1 MKIYSHIKSIV
12 LILALFMGC
21 FDNSTKAQTITY
33 SNDFESYQGFGNI
46 PATFGG
52 GMKVYATHG
61 TSTSKALCINF
72 SQFVSKDSTIT
83 PASPILPAGSRFN
96 FDYRYV
102 TYAGGFVSF
111 DYILTSDVL
120 YVYVAPAGSSNFG
133 NPLLTINANNHVNSI
148 NFSNQSVD
156 LNSFAGQSVQIK
168 LKGIRGA
175 SDDFWLDTDNFTIQ
189 SDVTSIATENSKS
202 DCIIYPNPTSEKLSI
217 NIPTFKNPV
226 HIEILNVLG
235 ATVLKTTLVE
245 SNSTIRIDAL
255 KKGIYYVKGNVDGK
269 EFIKKLVIN

>member
-1 MKIYSHIKSIV
+1 MEIYSYFKSIV
-12 LILALFMGC
+12 LSIAIIIVC
-21 FDNSTKAQTITY
+21 FQNSSKAQTITY

-61 TSTSKALCINF
+61 TSTSKGLCINF

-83 PASPILPAGSRFN
+83 PASPILPAGSTFH

-102 TYAGGFVSF
+102 TYSGGFVSF

-133 NPLLTINANNHVNSI
+133 NPLLTINASNHVNSI

-156 LNSFAGQSVQIK
+156 LSSFAGQSVQIK
-168 LKGIRGA
+168 LKGIRGV
-175 SDDFWLDTDNFTIQ
+175 SNDFWLDTDNFRIQ
-189 SDVTSIATENSKS
+189 SEVTSIAPENSKAE
-202 DCIIYPNPTSEKLSI
+202 CVIYPNPASDKLLI
-217 NIPTFKNPV
+217 NLPAFKNQVP
-226 HIEILNVLG
+226 IEILNVLG
-235 ATVLKTTLVE
+235 ATVLKTTLFE

-255 KKGIYYVKGNVDGK
+255 NKGIYYVKGNVEGI
-269 EFIKKLVIN
+269 EFIQKFVIN

>member
-1 MKIYSHIKSIV
+1 MKIYFHLKYTLLSIV
-12 LILALFMGC
+12 LIMIC
-21 FDNSTKAQTITY
+21 FHNSSKAQTITY

-61 TSTSKALCINF
+61 TSTSKGLCINF

-83 PASPILPAGSRFN
+83 PASPILPAGSTFH

-133 NPLLTINANNHVNSI
+133 NPLLTINASNHINSI
-148 NFSNQSVD
+148 NFSNQTVD
-156 LNSFAGQSVQIK
+156 LSSFAGQSVQIK
-168 LKGIRGA
+168 MKGIRGA
-175 SDDFWLDTDNFTIQ
+175 SNDFWLDTDNFRIQ
-189 SDVTSIATENSKS
+189 SDITSIAKENSKAE
-202 DCIIYPNPTSEKLSI
+202 CEIYPNPASEKLSI
-217 NIPTFKNPV
+217 NLPAFKNPV
-226 HIEILNVLG
+226 SIEILNLLG
-235 ATVLKTTLVE
+235 ATVLKTTLFE

-255 KKGIYYVKGNVDGK
+255 NKGIYYVKGNVEGK
-269 EFIKKLVIN
+269 EFIQKFVIN

>member
-1 MKIYSHIKSIV
+1 MKIYFHLKYTLLSIV
-12 LILALFMGC
+12 LIMIC
-21 FDNSTKAQTITY
+21 FHNSSKAQTITY

-61 TSTSKALCINF
+61 TSTSKGLCINF

-83 PASPILPAGSRFN
+83 PPSPILPAGSTFH

-111 DYILTSDVL
+111 DYILTTDVL

-148 NFSNQSVD
+148 NFSNQTVD
-156 LNSFAGQSVQIK
+156 LSSFAGQSVQIK
-168 LKGIRGA
+168 IKGIRGV
-175 SDDFWLDTDNFTIQ
+175 SNDFWLDTDNFSIQ
-189 SDVTSIATENSKS
+189 SDVTSISPESSKAN
-202 DCIIYPNPTSEKLSI
+202 CIIYPNPASEKLSI
-217 NIPTFKNPV
+217 NLPDFKNPV
-226 HIEILNVLG
+226 SIEILNLLG
-235 ATVLKTTLVE
+235 ATVLKTTLLE

-255 KKGIYYVKGNVDGK
+255 NKGIYYVKGNVEGK
-269 EFIKKLVIN
+269 EFIQKFVIN

>member
-1 MKIYSHIKSIV
+1 MKIISHFKCIVLSIALSIV
-12 LILALFMGC
+12 CIN
-21 FDNSTKAQTITY
+21 NSTKAQTITY

-61 TSTSKALCINF
+61 TSTSKGLCINF

-83 PASPILPAGSRFN
+83 PASPILPAGSTFH

-120 YVYVAPAGSSNFG
+120 YVYVAPAGSSDFG

-148 NFSNQSVD
+148 NFSNQTVD
-156 LNSFAGQSVQIK
+156 LSSFAGQSVQIK
-168 LKGIRGA
+168 MKGIRGV
-175 SDDFWLDTDNFTIQ
+175 SNDFWLDTDNFIIQ
-189 SDVTSIATENSKS
+189 SDVTSIAPEISKAN
-202 DCIIYPNPTSEKLSI
+202 CVIYPNPVSENLSI
-217 NIPTFKNPV
+217 TIPAFKNPV
-226 HIEILNVLG
+226 SVEILNILG
-235 ATVLKTTLVE
+235 VTVLKTTLFE
-245 SNSTIRIDAL
+245 SNSSIRIDAQN
-255 KKGIYYVKGNVDGK
+255 KGIYYVKGNVEGK
-269 EFIKKLVIN
+269 EFIQKFVIN

>member
-1 MKIYSHIKSIV
+1 MKIYSHIKCFGLSMV
-12 LILALFMGC
+12 LIMIC
-21 FDNSTKAQTITY
+21 FHNSSKAQTITY

-61 TSTSKALCINF
+61 TSTSKGLCINF

-83 PASPILPAGSRFN
+83 PASPILPAGSTFH

-111 DYILTSDVL
+111 DYILTTDVL

-133 NPLLTINANNHVNSI
+133 NPLLTINASNHVNSI
-148 NFSNQSVD
+148 NFSNQTVD
-156 LNSFAGQSVQIK
+156 LSNFAGQSVQIK
-168 LKGIRGA
+168 IKGIRGA
-175 SDDFWLDTDNFTIQ
+175 SNDFWLDTDNFSIQ
-189 SDVTSIATENSKS
+189 SDVTTIAPENSKTE
-202 DCIIYPNPTSEKLSI
+202 CVIYPNPASEKLSI
-217 NIPTFKNPV
+217 NLPSFKNPV
-226 HIEILNVLG
+226 SIEILNLLG
-235 ATVLKTTLVE
+235 ATVLKTTLLE

-255 KKGIYYVKGNVDGK
+255 NKGIYYVKGNVEGK
-269 EFIKKLVIN
+269 EFIQKFVIN

>member
-1 MKIYSHIKSIV
+1 M
-12 LILALFMGC
+12 ALFMVC
-21 FDNSTKAQTITY
+21 FHNSTKAQTITY

-61 TSTSKALCINF
+61 TSNSKALCINF

-83 PASPILPAGSRFN
+83 PASPILPAGSSFN

-133 NPLLTINANNHVNSI
+133 NPLLTINASNHVNSI

-156 LNSFAGQSVQIK
+156 LSSFAGQSVQIK

-189 SDVTSIATENSKS
+189 SDVTSIAPENSKS
-202 DCIIYPNPTSEKLSI
+202 DCIIYPNPASEKLSI

-235 ATVLKTTLVE
+235 ATVLKTIIVE
-245 SNSTIRIDAL
+245 SNSIIRIDAL

-269 EFIKKLVIN
+269 EFIKKFVIN

>member
-1 MKIYSHIKSIV
+1 MKIYSHLNFISISIALSIV
-12 LILALFMGC
+12 FLSNA
-21 FDNSTKAQTITY
+21 SKAQTITY

-83 PASPILPAGSRFN
+83 PASPILPAGSSFH

-111 DYILTSDVL
+111 DYILTTDVL
-120 YVYVAPAGSSNFG
+120 YIYVAPAGSSDFG

-148 NFSNQSVD
+148 NFSNQTVD
-156 LNSFAGQSVQIK
+156 LSDFAGQSVQIK
-168 LKGIRGA
+168 IKGIRGA
-175 SDDFWLDTDNFTIQ
+175 SDDFWLDTDNFSIQ
-189 SDVTSIATENSKS
+189 SNATSIAPATSKLE
-202 DCIIYPNPTSEKLSI
+202 CVVYPNPTSEKLSI
-217 NIPTFKNPV
+217 NLPEFKNPV
-226 HIEILNVLG
+226 SIEILNLLG
-235 ATVLKTTLVE
+235 ATVLKTTLLE
-245 SNSTIRIDAL
+245 SNSSIRIDSL
-255 KKGIYYVKGNVDGK
+255 NKGIYYAKINVEGK
-269 EFIKKLVIN
+269 EFIQKFVIN